1 MDLGDELLG
10 AHVEEG
16 QFHAFADCARAKVS
30 APFVAVSD
38 DQDDFAIRA
47 GLDETDKAHR
57 GVMPVVGH
65 EESAAPVE

>member
-10 AHVEEG
+10 PHVEES
-16 QFHAFADCARAKVS
+16 QFHAFADRAGAKVS

-38 DQDDFAIRA
+38 DQDYLAIGA
-47 GLDETDKAHR
+47 GLDEADKAHR
-57 GVMPVVGH
+57 GVMPVIGH